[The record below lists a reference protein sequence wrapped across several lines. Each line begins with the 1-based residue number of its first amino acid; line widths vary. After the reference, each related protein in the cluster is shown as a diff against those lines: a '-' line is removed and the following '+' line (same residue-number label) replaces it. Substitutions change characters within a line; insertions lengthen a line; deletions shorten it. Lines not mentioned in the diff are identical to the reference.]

1 MSELQSFQS
10 EFDHRRESLNA
21 VLVDMMAVYGA
32 TAQDVSLAIEG
43 WAEYMAPRLFSLV
56 NEMNAIM
63 APFAL
68 KLPDPQV
75 RFEGEHPVD
84 WVLRVG
90 RETSGHNIYEGE
102 AWRFRVLRDWWQ
114 GDDVDDEYGKG
125 WKR

>member
-1 MSELQSFQS
+1 MSELQSMQS
-10 EFDHRRESLNA
+10 DLDKWRAALNVA
-21 VLVDMMAVYGA
+21 
-32 TAQDVSLAIEG
+32 AIEALAAHG
-43 WAEYMAPRLFSLV
+43 IAMSEISKAITDWAEYMAPKVFDLV

-63 APFAL
+63 APYAL
-68 KLPDPQV
+68 KLPDPQA

-125 WKR
+125 WNR